1 MILLS
6 KNETQAA
13 QRAKR
18 IMEHRTRVTSKANE
32 TLEATAELY
41 KEKVKFEVLSDL
53 LARVEELTYI
63 DIDIRLASGLLVAW
77 KTARNINI
85 PLSMLDIRN
94 RSAWPDEVVKVYDL
108 VRELQGLSKDLKK
121 YWNDK
126 QGAFV
131 ELPLTEAEERSI
143 FKHYE
148 EYVRTEAAKKEIE
161 FLEMH
166 ISFVNKFN
174 KQFERFNQLNTG
186 ALTVAKIKEMY
197 PHLVKYF
204 KPKPIQN
211 RDKVGPTFFELDKSL
226 FISKADLPEIF
237 V

>member
-32 TLEATAELY
+32 TLEAATELY
-41 KEKVKFEVLSDL
+41 KGKVKFEVFSEL
-53 LARVEELTYI
+53 LAKVEKQT

-85 PLSMLDIRN
+85 PLNMLNISN

-108 VRELQGLSKDLKK
+108 IRELHGSSQDLKK

-126 QGAFV
+126 QAAFV
-131 ELPLTEAEERSI
+131 DLPLTEAEEMSI
-143 FKHYE
+143 YEHYE
-148 EYVRTEAAKKEIE
+148 EYVKTEAAKKEIE

-166 ISFVNKFN
+166 IRFVNKFN
-174 KQFERFNQLNTG
+174 KQFEHFNQLNTG
-186 ALTVAKIKEMY
+186 ALTVAHLRETY

-204 KPKPIQN
+204 KPKPVQN
-211 RDKVGPTFFELDKSL
+211 RDKVGPTYFELDKSF
-226 FISKADLPEIF
+226 FISKADMPEIF